1 MPAAAPHIFGVR
13 HLSPAAAWHLRQLL
27 DRVRPKL
34 VLIEGSDDADELI
47 PHIVS
52 PKSKLP
58 IAILAYTTETPVRT
72 FVYPLATYSPEYQAL
87 LWCQQNKAKARFMD
101 LPSAVFLGLMD
112 RDDGAAI
119 VEHETSEKTEETDK
133 KKDKPTLAQLV
144 SGEAEDEEEGEA
156 APIVEE
162 KPKRDSVY
170 DRVAELAGEPN
181 YETYWE
187 RHFEQ
192 LRAAD
197 SYWNAAR
204 GYGAELRVL
213 EDFSTRHAVENLV
226 REAYMRRKIQQSIAE
241 GFKPEQIVVVTGAF
255 HATALGPDLP
265 PMTDEE
271 FAKLRKRDSK
281 MTLMPY
287 SFFKLSSQSGYGA
300 GNHAPA
306 YFEMVWNSYNENS
319 AASLPTL
326 FLTNVVRELRA
337 SGTFRSTA
345 EVIEGVRLA
354 EAMAGMKGSLPTLR
368 ELQDAAVTLLGQ
380 GDPAVVRES
389 LLRVEVGTVI
399 GALAKGVSQT
409 SIQDDF
415 YRELNRLKL
424 EQFKASVKRD
434 LDLDL
439 REDRRVKTA
448 EAAFLDLHRSS
459 FLHRLAVLEV
469 PFAKKVAVRQE
480 GTTWAERWALQWTP
494 EAEIAIVEAVLLGE
508 TIELAVAFKFKQ
520 QLEKCTSIAEASTVI
535 RQACE
540 CGMSGSIE
548 LARQTLQ
555 RLANDSSDFTA
566 LASATH
572 ELGLVIRYGDVRQF
586 NAEPLKPLL
595 EQLFLEGALSL
606 VGAANCDL
614 AAAKKMLVGMN
625 ELNKVALDYT
635 LLIDEPLWLAEL
647 KKLAQADHL
656 NPLLSGYACA
666 LLVERNLISND
677 ELAKEVSRR
686 LSPGIPADLGAGWFE
701 GLSQRNRYALL
712 TRLVLW
718 EQLAG
723 YVSSLTDDEFK
734 RALVFLRRA
743 FGEFSPQEKQSI
755 CENLG
760 EIWGANKDNVSEVL
774 SAVLTEKEKKKL
786 DELSGFNFEE
796 L

>member
-1 MPAAAPHIFGVR
+1 MPSSPHFFGVR

-58 IAILAYTTETPVRT
+58 IAILAYTADAPVRT

-87 LWCQQNKAKARFMD
+87 VWCRENKAKVRFMD
-101 LPSAVFLGLMD
+101 LPASVFLGLMD
-112 RDDGAAI
+112 RDDGTA
-119 VEHETSEKTEETDK
+119 VLEQEKTEEAEK
-133 KKDKPTLAQLV
+133 KEKDKPTLAQTL
-144 SGEAEDEEEGEA
+144 GADEEEAEA
-156 APIVEE
+156 VSIIQE
-162 KPKRDSVY
+162 KLKRDSVY
-170 DRVAELAGEPN
+170 DKIAALAGEPD

-192 LRAAD
+192 LRAD
-197 SYWNAAR
+197 DTYLNAAR
-204 GYGAELRVL
+204 SYGAELRSM
-213 EDFSTRHAVENLV
+213 EDFSTRRAAENLV
-226 REAYMRRKIQQSIAE
+226 REAYMRRKIQQAIAD

-255 HATALGPDLP
+255 HATALGPELP

-271 FAKLRKRDSK
+271 LEKLRKRESK

-306 YFEMVWNSYNENS
+306 YFEMVWNGFNKNL

-326 FLTNVVRELRA
+326 FLTNVVRELRT

-354 EAMAGMKGSLPTLR
+354 EAIADMKNSLPTLR

-389 LLRVEVGTVI
+389 LLRVEVGTAI

-415 YRELNRLKL
+415 YRELTRLKL
-424 EQFKASVKRD
+424 DQFKASVKRE

-439 REDRRVKTA
+439 RENRRVKTA

-469 PFAKKVAVRQE
+469 GFGQQLTVRQE

-520 QLEKCTSIAEASTVI
+520 CLEKCASIAEAAAII

-540 CGMSGSIE
+540 CGMSASIE

-566 LASATH
+566 LASATY

-586 NAEPLKPLL
+586 DAEPLKPLL

-614 AAAKKMLVGMN
+614 AFAKKMVGGMN

-635 LLIDEPLWLAEL
+635 SLIDEALWISEL
-647 KKLAQADHL
+647 QKLSRADHL

-666 LLVERNLISND
+666 LLVERSLISNE
-677 ELAKEVSRR
+677 ELAREVSRR
-686 LSPGIPADLGAGWFE
+686 LSPGISADLGAGWFE
-701 GLSQRNRYALL
+701 GLAQRNRYALL
-712 TRLVLW
+712 TRLALW
-718 EQLAG
+718 EQLAN
-723 YVSSLTDDEFK
+723 YVASLNDDEFK

-743 FGEFSPQEKQSI
+743 FGDFSPAEKRSI
-755 CENLG
+755 TENLG
-760 EIWGANKDNVSEVL
+760 EIWGANPDTVSEVL
-774 SAVLTEKEKKKL
+774 SEELTEKEKKKL
-786 DELSGFNFEE
+786 DELSDFNFEE

>member
-1 MPAAAPHIFGVR
+1 MPASPHIFGVR

-58 IAILAYTTETPVRT
+58 IAILAYTADAPVRT

-87 LWCQQNKAKARFMD
+87 VWCRENKAKARFMD
-101 LPSAVFLGLMD
+101 LPASVFLGLMD
-112 RDDGAAI
+112 RDDGTT
-119 VEHETSEKTEETDK
+119 VLEKDKPEEPEK
-133 KKDKPTLAQLV
+133 KEKEKPTLAQTLGV
-144 SGEAEDEEEGEA
+144 DDEEDDA

-162 KPKRDSVY
+162 KPRRDSVY
-170 DRVAELAGEPN
+170 DKIATLAGEPD

-192 LRAAD
+192 LRAD
-197 SYWNAAR
+197 DTYLNAAR
-204 GYGAELRVL
+204 SYGAELRSM
-213 EDFSTRHAVENLV
+213 EDFSTRRAAENLV
-226 REAYMRRKIQQSIAE
+226 REAYMRRKIQHAIAD

-255 HATALGPDLP
+255 HATALGPELP

-271 FAKLRKRDSK
+271 LAKLRKREAK

-306 YFEMVWNSYNENS
+306 YFEMVWNGFNKNL

-326 FLTNVVRELRA
+326 FLTNVVRELRT

-354 EAMAGMKGSLPTLR
+354 EAMADMKNSLPTLR

-380 GDPAVVRES
+380 GDSAVVRES
-389 LLRVEVGTVI
+389 LLRVEVGTAI

-415 YRELNRLKL
+415 YRELTRLKL
-424 EQFKASVKRD
+424 DQFKASVKRE

-439 REDRRVKTA
+439 RENRRVKTA

-469 PFAKKVAVRQE
+469 GFGQQLTVRQE

-520 QLEKCTSIAEASTVI
+520 RLEKCTSIAEAAVII

-540 CGMSGSIE
+540 CGMSASIE

-566 LASATH
+566 LASATY

-586 NAEPLKPLL
+586 DAEPLKPLL

-614 AAAKKMLVGMN
+614 ASAKKMVGGMN

-635 LLIDEPLWLAEL
+635 ALIDEALWISEL
-647 KKLAQADHL
+647 QKLARADHL

-666 LLVERNLISND
+666 LLVERSLISNE

-686 LSPGIPADLGAGWFE
+686 LSPGISADLGAGWFE
-701 GLSQRNRYALL
+701 GLAQRNRYALL
-712 TRLVLW
+712 TRLALW
-718 EQLAG
+718 EQLAN
-723 YVSSLTDDEFK
+723 YVASLTDDEFK

-743 FGEFSPQEKQSI
+743 FGDFSPAEKRSI
-755 CENLG
+755 TENLG
-760 EIWGANKDNVSEVL
+760 EVWGGNPDTVSEVL
-774 SAVLTEKEKKKL
+774 GEELTEKEKKKL
-786 DELSGFNFEE
+786 DELSDFNFEE

>member
-1 MPAAAPHIFGVR
+1 MPASAPHIFGVR

-58 IAILAYTTETPVRT
+58 IAILAYTADAPVRT

-87 LWCQQNKAKARFMD
+87 VWCRENKAKARFMD
-101 LPSAVFLGLMD
+101 LPASVFLGLMD
-112 RDDGAAI
+112 RDDGTK
-119 VEHETSEKTEETDK
+119 VLEKDKPEEPEQK
-133 KKDKPTLAQLV
+133 EKDKPTLAQTLGV
-144 SGEAEDEEEGEA
+144 DEEENEVP
-156 APIVEE
+156 PIVEE
-162 KPKRDSVY
+162 KVKRDSVY
-170 DRVAELAGEPN
+170 HKIAALAGEPD

-192 LRAAD
+192 LRAD
-197 SYWNAAR
+197 DTYLNAAR
-204 GYGAELRVL
+204 SYGAELRSM
-213 EDFSTRHAVENLV
+213 EDFSTRHSAENLV
-226 REAYMRRKIQQSIAE
+226 REAYMRRKIQQAIAG

-255 HATALGPDLP
+255 HATALGPELP

-271 FAKLRKRDSK
+271 LEKLRKRESK
-281 MTLMPY
+281 MTLMPS

-306 YFEMVWNSYNENS
+306 YFEMVWNGFNKNL

-326 FLTNVVRELRA
+326 FLTNVVRELRTA
-337 SGTFRSTA
+337 GTFRSTA

-354 EAMAGMKGSLPTLR
+354 EAMAGLKNSLPTLR

-389 LLRVEVGTVI
+389 LLRVEVGTAI

-415 YRELNRLKL
+415 YRELTRLKL
-424 EQFKASVKRD
+424 DPFKASVKRE

-439 REDRRVKTA
+439 RENRRVKTV

-469 PFAKKVAVRQE
+469 GFGQQLTVRQE

-520 QLEKCTSIAEASTVI
+520 RLEGCASIADAAIII

-540 CGMSGSIE
+540 CGMGASIE

-555 RLANDSSDFTA
+555 RLANDSADFTA
-566 LASATH
+566 LASATY

-586 NAEPLKPLL
+586 DAEPLKPLL

-606 VGAANCDL
+606 VGASNCDL
-614 AAAKKMLVGMN
+614 ASAKKMVGGMN

-635 LLIDEPLWLAEL
+635 SLIDEALWISEL
-647 KKLAQADHL
+647 QKLARADHL

-666 LLVERNLISND
+666 LLVERSLISND

-686 LSPGIPADLGAGWFE
+686 LSPGISADLGAGWFE
-701 GLSQRNRYALL
+701 GLAQRNRYALL
-712 TRLVLW
+712 TRLALW
-718 EQLAG
+718 EQLAN
-723 YVSSLTDDEFK
+723 YVASLTDDEFK

-743 FGEFSPQEKQSI
+743 FGNFSPAEKRSI
-755 CENLG
+755 TENLG
-760 EIWGANKDNVSEVL
+760 EIWGANPDTVSEVL
-774 SAVLTEKEKKKL
+774 SEALTEKEKKKL
-786 DELSGFNFEE
+786 DELSDFNFEE